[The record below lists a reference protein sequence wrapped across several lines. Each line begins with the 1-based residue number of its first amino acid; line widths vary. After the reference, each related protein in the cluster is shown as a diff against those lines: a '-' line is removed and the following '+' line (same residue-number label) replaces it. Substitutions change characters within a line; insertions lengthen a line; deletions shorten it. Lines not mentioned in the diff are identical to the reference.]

1 MEDQAP
7 RSERLAVIDLG
18 TNTFHLLIAEPDEQ
32 DGFRELYRERQFVK
46 LAEAGIE
53 RIGPVQY
60 ERGQATLRHFAQEL
74 ARWQV
79 AQVRAIGTA
88 ALRTAD
94 NGELFVRQAEREAG
108 IRIQLIPGAE
118 EARLIT
124 QGVLLAVPATADRTL
139 IMDIGG
145 GSVEFIIA
153 DESGVYWAESF
164 PVGVA
169 VLYKYFH
176 HTEPIAEDEIRQ
188 VRDFLHTQLAPLRQK
203 LAEFPTDHLVGAA
216 GTFDV
221 IAELTGIEPRLPHST
236 RIDLS
241 RFADLYYRLLATNRE
256 ERHALPEVPHERAD
270 MIVVAL
276 ILIDY
281 VLEVMQ
287 PRLATVSFYSMKEG
301 IMSEMLAEVRS

>member
-1 MEDQAP
+1 MEDQGP
-7 RSERLAVIDLG
+7 QLERLAVIDLG
-18 TNTFHLLIAEPDEQ
+18 TNTFHLLIAEPDGAG
-32 DGFRELYRERQFVK
+32 GFRELYRERRFVK

-60 ERGQATLRHFAQEL
+60 ERGQETLLHFAQEL
-74 ARWQV
+74 LRWQV
-79 AQVRAIGTA
+79 AHVRAIGTA

-94 NGELFVRQAEREAG
+94 NGEQFVRQAEREAG

-124 QGVLLAVPATADRTL
+124 QGVLLAVPATAERTL

-176 HTEPIAEDEIRQ
+176 HTEPIAEDEVRQ
-188 VRDFLHTQLAPLRQK
+188 VRDFLEKQLAPLRAK
-203 LAEFPTDHLVGAA
+203 LGEFPTEHLIGAA

-221 IAELTGIEPRLPHST
+221 IADLTGIEPRFPHST
-236 RIDLS
+236 RVDLS
-241 RFADLYYRLLATNRE
+241 RFKALYYRLLATTRE
-256 ERHALPEVPHERAD
+256 ERHALPDIPHERAD
-270 MIVVAL
+270 MIVVAF

-281 VLEVMQ
+281 VLQIMQ
-287 PRLATVSFYSMKEG
+287 PKVATVSSYSMKEG
-301 IMSEMLAEVRS
+301 IMSEMLAAARG